1 VTHTAFCND
10 SNINVS
16 GFNII
21 IYSFPSGYLRLHFY
35 FFVLHLIRSIP
46 QQPITTTSDHLSSLF
61 QTKTMPQDFTNRV
74 IAVSGAAS
82 GIGLATAKYLYSIGA
97 SLSITD
103 IRQGALDAAVSQIT
117 DSAETTDQ
125 SALTAKLGLLQNTE
139 EILSAKTS
147 GHVSKES
154 ERILA
159 VVTDVRSSEQVNTW
173 IDLTVKKFGRLDA
186 CANLAGVVGRGIGTS
201 PITAMSDEDWSFVID
216 INLTA
221 VFYAM
226 RAQIKV
232 MKHGGSIVN
241 VASTAGIQGNACNA
255 EYSASKH
262 GVVGL
267 TRSAAKEVG
276 GLGIRVNAIAP

>member
-1 VTHTAFCND
+1 
-10 SNINVS
+10 
-16 GFNII
+16 
-21 IYSFPSGYLRLHFY
+21 
-35 FFVLHLIRSIP
+35 
-46 QQPITTTSDHLSSLF
+46 
-61 QTKTMPQDFTNRV
+61 MPQDFTNKV
-74 IAVSGAAS
+74 VAISGAAS

-97 SLSITD
+97 NLSITD
-103 IRQGALDAAVSQIT
+103 IRQEALDAAISQIT
-117 DSAETTDQ
+117 GSAETTSQ
-125 SALTAKLGLLQNTE
+125 SAPASKLGLLQNTE
-139 EILSAKTS
+139 EILAAKTS
-147 GHVSKES
+147 SHVSTES

-159 VVTDVRSSEQVNTW
+159 VVTDVRSSAQVNTW
-173 IDLTVKKFGRLDA
+173 IDLTLKKFGRLDA
-186 CANLAGVVGRGIGTS
+186 CANLAGVVGRGIGTL
-201 PITAMSDEDWSFVID
+201 PLTELTDDDWSFVID

-226 RAQIKV
+226 RAQLKV

-241 VASTAGIQGNACNA
+241 VASTAGIQGNACNS